1 MIVRTDNGGLIW
13 HVTQWPASKAVL
25 DGPVVA
31 GCVNSA
37 DFLIAVIHEYCTDH
51 SEHQFC
57 PIPAFAVVILANT
70 SSAEGYLRGHQ
81 G

>member
-1 MIVRTDNGGLIW
+1 MIVRTDNGGFIW
-13 HVTQWPASKAVL
+13 HLTQSSALKAVL

-31 GCVNSA
+31 GCVSSA

-51 SEHQFC
+51 SEHQFW

-70 SSAEGYLRGHQ
+70 SSAEGYRRGHQ